1 MVCLASHPPRLYYS
15 SEAERVIFFAMGWLV
30 TELLLTTRETVMT
43 RSKSAMS
50 KRTVAEHEPAM
61 GYRIFGILYV
71 VMVSV
76 LTGLV
81 SRFSQLAILK
91 AKHLGYNT
99 SRRILVG

>member
-1 MVCLASHPPRLYYS
+1 
-15 SEAERVIFFAMGWLV
+15 
-30 TELLLTTRETVMT
+30 
-43 RSKSAMS
+43 
-50 KRTVAEHEPAM
+50 VAEHEPAM